1 VTRAIRRFVTAL
13 VILLAGAGPAS
24 GQGPLSQAAS
34 KAAPQAS
41 AAPPPAAPASAPELL
56 GRQTPSGT
64 VLGFLAAAGKSDWP
78 RATKYLDTRL
88 PPDQAAEL
96 ARQLKILLD
105 RGLNVDLNRLSRE
118 AEGEQDERFGKGR
131 EVVGAIATKSGKLD
145 VLLTRVRFGDQEP
158 IWLFAP
164 ETLKDV
170 PAAYEEYE
178 PSLVERYLPDTL
190 TQGYGQ
196 GYRYWSWLV
205 VAASA
210 IATLLLALVLTRLL
224 GAGIRWGLRIAAPQV
239 AWERWASVLRPSRW
253 LVFGLLLLAASGYF
267 LTARQRYIGGRAASL
282 TIIAATTF
290 ICLRLLG
297 CFVANWTSF
306 RQQQSRTERVALVRL
321 GGRLLQAAVVV
332 IGVLALLQSVG
343 INVTPVLAGL
353 GVGGIAVALASQKTL
368 ENLFGGMMVIGDSP
382 VRIGQFCRVGT
393 MTGTVEDIGL
403 RSTRIRTLNRTEIF
417 IPNADMAVQSIENF
431 ATRDKFL
438 FNHTISLRYE
448 TTADQLRFVLAGAR
462 TLLYQHPKVESDAA
476 RVRLVRFAASGLDVE
491 LFAYVTATAI
501 EEFLAIQED
510 LLLRLMDLVEQGGTA
525 LAFPSQTAYFTRD
538 AGIDREKAAGAAAA
552 VQAWRERGELPFPDE
567 LPERKDRLQGGIEYP
582 PPGSALADRGAKD

>member
-1 VTRAIRRFVTAL
+1 VTHSARAAVVAL
-13 VILLAGAGPAS
+13 AVLLAGARQAS
-24 GQGPLSQAAS
+24 GQNPLSQTAS
-34 KAAPQAS
+34 KAAPPAA
-41 AAPPPAAPASAPELL
+41 AAPTPAPDPL
-56 GRQTPSGT
+56 GRQTPSGA
-64 VLGFLAAAGKSDWP
+64 VMGFLAAAAKSDWP
-78 RATKYLDTRL
+78 RAAKYLDTRL
-88 PPDQAAEL
+88 PQDQAEDL
-96 ARQLKILLD
+96 SRQLKVLLD
-105 RGLNVDLNRLSRE
+105 RGLRLDLARVSVLP
-118 AEGEQDERFGKGR
+118 EGEQDERVGKGR
-131 EVVGAIATKSGKLD
+131 ELVGTIAMKSGKLD
-145 VLLTRVRFGDQEP
+145 VLLARVQRAAEP
-158 IWLFAP
+158 PLWLFAP
-164 ETLKDV
+164 ETLREV

-178 PSLVERYLPDTL
+178 PSLAEALLPDYL
-190 TQGYGQ
+190 TRGYGR
-196 GYRYWSWLV
+196 RYMLWSWLIVAVASIAALLLGLLIGRVLRAALRLLLRV
-205 VAASA
+205 VAPG
-210 IATLLLALVLTRLL
+210 V
-224 GAGIRWGLRIAAPQV
+224 V
-239 AWERWASVLRPSRW
+239 WERWLPVLMPARA
-253 LVFGLLLLAASGYF
+253 LIFGILLLVASAYF
-267 LTARQRYIGGRAASL
+267 LTARQRYAGGRAAWL
-282 TIIAATTF
+282 VIIAAITWMSVRL
-290 ICLRLLG
+290 IGCLVVRWAAARRERG
-297 CFVANWTSF
+297 DTG
-306 RQQQSRTERVALVRL
+306 RVALVGL
-321 GGRLLQAAVVV
+321 GGRLLQVLAFIV
-332 IGVLALLQSVG
+332 GVLALLQSVG
-343 INVTPVLAGL
+343 INLTPVLAGL

-476 RVRLVRFAASGLDVE
+476 RVRLVKFAASGLDVE